1 MSISMKEFLLVSTC
15 LEVLSW
21 ERTTARTAGTF
32 FQFSVRHR
40 AAVLNCVSV
49 PNGEWRTLRPAI
61 RLQLHFQW
69 LAIHSEWKAGPQTVY
84 SLFYRHKAL
93 FCDHWFLMRCQMF
106 CSVSVWPHC
115 KHSPIALKKKLPLFL
130 SLPHFETLSFFFSLL
145 DCFAFT
151 FLHSLSPGADQSFLQ
166 WISNHESPQDHMLVS
181 LLCWMDCRLPS
192 LPGDT
197 LLPQPVL
204 VSEPTMHYACSR
216 KDRAC

>member
-32 FQFSVRHR
+32 SSVSDTGLQYWIVCQCLMVSEGPWDQPFAYSSTFSD
-40 AAVLNCVSV
+40 L
-49 PNGEWRTLRPAI
+49 LY
-61 RLQLHFQW
+61 
-69 LAIHSEWKAGPQTVY
+69 IHSEWKAGPQTVY

-151 FLHSLSPGADQSFLQ
+151 FLHSLSPGADHSFLQ